1 MIELIPEH
9 CKEEKESEGHTWA
22 SHLLKPSSQQI
33 QAGIVDWYDRKRTD
47 LSFLKKLMP

>member
-9 CKEEKESEGHTWA
+9 CKEEKESEGQYLGA
-22 SHLLKPSSQQI
+22 SHLLKPSSQI
-33 QAGIVDWYDRKRTD
+33 TGIVDWYDRKRTD